1 MNNVKSKFFYR
12 TFIYS
17 NVNKS
22 KLVINA
28 LSINNENRQKNIFI
42 LKSGYNILN
51 VYYYNDD
58 WITYLLLDNNLL
70 DINIRINNSKFY
82 EIIDLSDISIS
93 QITNIKKDLLG
104 WNYPKIGQSKLK
116 LFEKNLIA
124 YYNLPDNL
132 KYSYKSKSKKSD
144 EYEII
149 CDDSEEETDEDNNK
163 TKKISHTNIS
173 SFFYI
178 KPNWLNN
185 KDLSNNIIN
194 TILKSYNCIKLK
206 FKISNIVNGKLILY
220 VKINNKISGCQ
231 SYTFVIEKN
240 SIRNKTFY
248 VLNSGWFHMYKLM
261 WYIKDTNKKIIKSN
275 FNEKLHS
282 YMFIKT
288 IDIKI

>member
-1 MNNVKSKFFYR
+1 MNNVKRKNFYR

-17 NVNKS
+17 NVNNS

-104 WNYPKIGQSKLK
+104 WDYPKIGQSKLK

-124 YYNLPDNL
+124 YYNLPDNS

-149 CDDSEEETDEDNNK
+149 CDDSEENNDDDNNK
-163 TKKISHTNIS
+163 AKKISHTNIS

-194 TILKSYNCIKLK
+194 AI
-206 FKISNIVNGKLILY
+206 
-220 VKINNKISGCQ
+220 
-231 SYTFVIEKN
+231 
-240 SIRNKTFY
+240 
-248 VLNSGWFHMYKLM
+248 
-261 WYIKDTNKKIIKSN
+261 
-275 FNEKLHS
+275 
-282 YMFIKT
+282 
-288 IDIKI
+288 

>member
-1 MNNVKSKFFYR
+1 MNNVKRKKNYR

-17 NVNKS
+17 NVNNS

-28 LSINNENRQKNIFI
+28 LSINNENMQKNIFI

-58 WITYLLLDNNLL
+58 WITYLVLDNTLL
-70 DINIRINNSKFY
+70 DINIRINDDKFY
-82 EIIDLSDISIS
+82 EIIDLSDISVS

-104 WNYPKIGQSKLK
+104 WDYPKIGQSKLK

-124 YYNLPDNL
+124 YYNLPDNS

-149 CDDSEEETDEDNNK
+149 CDDSEEKDNNK
-163 TKKISHTNIS
+163 DQKISHTNIS

-206 FKISNIVNGKLILY
+206 FKISNIINGKLILY
-220 VKINNKISGCQ
+220 IKINNKISGCQ

-240 SIRNKTFY
+240 SICNKTFY